1 VLDSQF
7 HYSNHGVLAA
17 AGTMPAG
24 LSAESRPYIPGLR
37 VLVRRDAAILF
48 FSNVAGAADYRA
60 YVVANGVSFVDTLNG
75 KQPRGAVVAC
85 AGFRQHTYESAVTN
99 GYNQREL
106 LQTVELP
113 GLVNTGNYTIVLEA
127 TSSPCPFV
135 GLPAHTDATITGN
148 SGFHL
153 ADPASYPYSG
163 VHYAKYVSPST
174 LMAQY
179 GNEIINGQGASV
191 SWANRMALPM
201 GLTVAGTNLTLPSDP
216 VVIARS
222 AIAVQLPFF
231 DETKNAPVFDV
242 GPNAIEENFAN
253 DLVVDPNTYTVNP
266 DYQGGANAAGAPM
279 VDIPGAWSFW
289 GRYLQNA
296 DGQNGIVNGAWSVK
310 GMLGFQLF
318 QRHGRLYTT
327 FGDSGQ
333 DVGGAIG
340 FASLKVTPQQLD
352 STKYVHSM
360 FRINSEASTR
370 RYWTWTM
377 CGGATPGEL
386 QDPTTHHYKIRPIFV
401 ETSFNGGV
409 TSNGSPLYQG
419 DNPSI
424 GAPQLGAVTPAQ
436 AQNPAAKECLS
447 LAEDGTPEYPR
458 SDGHVRSS
466 ALIRAQIHPAGYA
479 KGIIVLA
486 NAASDAP
493 GDIPGFRY
501 KLDQNQ
507 NNVGPL
513 IEPFDQ
519 ISPLV
524 HYDFFVRPDRLVV
537 FINGRQGFCV
547 DMSDRPLNMKYG
559 MITYGDL
566 LYHSALEW
574 SGIAGLPTSGLPM
587 LASQLYH
594 VELDS
599 PVASS
604 RAWDAVMESDLIDM
618 PTQFATFDPTKCFKP
633 KSTAIR

>member
-1 VLDSQF
+1 MF
-7 HYSNHGVLAA
+7 
-17 AGTMPAG
+17 
-24 LSAESRPYIPGLR
+24 
-37 VLVRRDAAILF
+37 
-48 FSNVAGAADYRA
+48 
-60 YVVANGVSFVDTLNG
+60 
-75 KQPRGAVVAC
+75 
-85 AGFRQHTYESAVTN
+85 
-99 GYNQREL
+99 
-106 LQTVELP
+106 
-113 GLVNTGNYTIVLEA
+113 
-127 TSSPCPFV
+127 
-135 GLPAHTDATITGN
+135 
-148 SGFHL
+148 
-153 ADPASYPYSG
+153 
-163 VHYAKYVSPST
+163 
-174 LMAQY
+174 
-179 GNEIINGQGASV
+179 
-191 SWANRMALPM
+191 
-201 GLTVAGTNLTLPSDP
+201 
-216 VVIARS
+216 
-222 AIAVQLPFF
+222 
-231 DETKNAPVFDV
+231 
-242 GPNAIEENFAN
+242 
-253 DLVVDPNTYTVNP
+253 
-266 DYQGGANAAGAPM
+266 
-279 VDIPGAWSFW
+279 DIPGAWSFW

-296 DGQNGIVNGAWSVK
+296 DGQNGVVNGAWGVK

-340 FASLKVTPQQLD
+340 FASLKVAPQQLD

-360 FRINSEASTR
+360 FRINSEASVR
-370 RYWTWTM
+370 RYWTWTL

-401 ETSFNGGV
+401 ETSFA
-409 TSNGSPLYQG
+409 TSIGSPTYYG

-424 GAPQLGAVTPAQ
+424 GAPQLGGVTPAQ

-493 GDIPGFRY
+493 GGTGDIPGFRY

-519 ISPLV
+519 VSPLV

-547 DMSDRPLNMKYG
+547 DMSDRPLTMKYG

-574 SGIAGLPTSGLPM
+574 EAIAGLPSQGLPI

-594 VELDS
+594 VVLDS

-604 RAWDAVMESDLIDM
+604 RAWDAVMESDLIDI

-633 KSTAIR
+633 QSTAIR